1 MIILCSPAKTMRTS
15 DNKGNTIPMFIEDAK
30 AIVDKLKLASDESM
44 AVRFGVNSKLASK
57 ICCMYKQ
64 WDDEGTCCALDSFNG
79 LQFKQLDSLNLTPS
93 QRQYAYEHLYILS
106 GLYGILKASDNIS
119 AYRLDLRD
127 GIDIINLYQ
136 DRILTY
142 LKGKTCLNLTSKE
155 YSDLIDDYG
164 VKVSFLNRK
173 KDKLV
178 NLATYSKMQRGKML
192 KYCIEN
198 EIADISD
205 IKSYNKDGY
214 VFNEELSSDECFV
227 FVKEEE

>member
-64 WDDEGTCCALDSFNG
+64 WDDKGTCCALDSFNG

-106 GLYGILKASDNIS
+106 GLYGILRASDNIC
-119 AYRLDLRD
+119 AYRLDLMD
-127 GIDIINLYQ
+127 GIDITKLYQ
-136 DRILTY
+136 DRILAY
-142 LKGKTCLNLTSKE
+142 LKDKTCLNLASKE
-155 YSDLIDDYG
+155 YSDLVDDYG
-164 VKVSFLNRK
+164 VKVRFLNRK
-173 KDKLV
+173 NGKLV

-198 EIADISD
+198 EITNIEDV
-205 IKSYNKDGY
+205 KNYCNDGY
-214 VFNEELSSDECFV
+214 AYKEDMSSAECFV